1 MKKFDAV
8 VIGAGM
14 SGIACALRLQSFGL
28 NVALIEK
35 HRVIGGLNSF
45 FQRVKKSS
53 SGQRLGIRHFDVGLH
68 ALTNFAKKGSRNR
81 PLMKILRQLRIP
93 YDSLLLK
100 EQNFSLIHLDNKKI
114 KFDNNI
120 ETFISEVEKF
130 YPDQLS
136 GFKKLVEVVQN
147 STLDTSKTEYVSS
160 REKIKEFISD
170 ETLREMIF
178 LPIFYY
184 GSSWE
189 DDIDFNQFCIMFQ
202 ALYLEGFSRPYGGI
216 RTLFNILKEKM
227 QSLNIVRMMGV
238 GVQKIEQHL
247 DHHILKLSNG
257 ETISSKKVFS
267 SIGYPETQR
276 VLGKSV
282 NKESIGKLGF
292 VEVQIFYEK
301 LLTEKLPTICFYNK
315 TDKFVYRNPE
325 TLIDTDSA
333 IVCSPEGY
341 EEFEGE
347 EGVLRVTFLANYK
360 LWKALDS
367 EQYSK
372 EKDKVE
378 AIARDL
384 IQELYPSHDRQ
395 ESFIDTF
402 TPLTVEKYTSHMN
415 GAIYGATK
423 KFLNGDIGIKDLFLI
438 GTDQGYLGITGSI
451 LSGISMANMYGF
463 PTRQNP

>member
-35 HRVIGGLNSF
+35 HRVLGGLNSF
-45 FQRVKKSS
+45 FQRVKKSPD
-53 SGQRLGIRHFDVGLH
+53 GKRQGIRHFDVGLH
-68 ALTNFAKKGSRNR
+68 ALTNFAKKGSRKK

-100 EQNFSLIHLDNKKI
+100 EQNYSLIHLDNKKL
-114 KFDNNI
+114 KFNNNI
-120 ETFISEVEKF
+120 DTFISEVETYF
-130 YPDQLS
+130 PDQLD
-136 GFKKLVEVVQN
+136 GFKKLIEVVES
-147 STLDTSKTEYVSS
+147 STLDTSDNEYISS
-160 REKIKEFISD
+160 RKKIKEFISD
-170 ETLREMIF
+170 EILQEMIF
-178 LPIFYY
+178 LPVFYY

-189 DDIDFNQFCIMFQ
+189 DDIDFKQFCIMFQ

-227 QSLNIVRMMGV
+227 QALNIVRMMGV
-238 GVQKIEQHL
+238 AVQKIEQKL
-247 DHHILKLSNG
+247 DHHILELSNG
-257 ETISSKKVFS
+257 EVISSKKVFS

-276 VLGKSV
+276 VLGQKV
-282 NKESIGKLGF
+282 NKEAVGKLGF
-292 VEVQIFYEK
+292 VEVQIFYNELLEK
-301 LLTEKLPTICFYNK
+301 KLPTICFYNK
-315 TDKFVYRNPE
+315 TKKFIYRNPDS
-325 TLIDTDSA
+325 LIDRDSA
-333 IVCSPEGY
+333 IICSPEGY
-341 EEFEGE
+341 DDFEGK

-360 LWKALDS
+360 LWKELDS
-367 EQYSK
+367 K
-372 EKDKVE
+372 EYTEKKEYVE
-378 AIARDL
+378 RVAKEL
-384 IQELYPSHDRQ
+384 IEEIYPAHLRT

-402 TPLTVEKYTSHMN
+402 TPLTVEKYTSHIN

-423 KFLNGDIGIKDLFLI
+423 KFLNGDMGVKDLFLI

-463 PTRQNP
+463 PTRHQP

>member
-35 HRVIGGLNSF
+35 HRVLGGLNSF
-45 FQRVKKSS
+45 FQRVKKSPT
-53 SGQRLGIRHFDVGLH
+53 GQRLGIRQFDVGLH

-100 EQNFSLIHLDNKKI
+100 EQNYSLIHLDNRKI

-120 ETFISEVEKF
+120 ETFIKEVESF
-130 YPDQLS
+130 FPDQLE
-136 GFKKLVEVVQN
+136 GFNKLVEVVKN
-147 STLDTSKTEYVSS
+147 STLDTSDTLYVSS

-170 ETLREMIF
+170 ETLQEMIF
-178 LPIFYY
+178 LPVFYY

-189 DDIDFNQFCIMFQ
+189 DDIDFKQFCIMFQ

-238 GVQKIEQHL
+238 AVQKIEQKL
-247 DHHILKLSNG
+247 DHHILELSNG
-257 ETISSKKVFS
+257 EVISTKKVFS

-276 VLGKSV
+276 VLGKKV
-282 NKESIGKLGF
+282 NKESVGKLGF
-292 VEVQIFYEK
+292 VEVQIFYNDLLEK
-301 LLTEKLPTICFYNK
+301 KLPTICFYNK
-315 TDKFVYRNPE
+315 TKKFVYRNPD

-333 IVCSPEGY
+333 IICSPEGY
-341 EEFEGE
+341 DEFEGK
-347 EGVLRVTFLANYK
+347 EGILRVTFLANYK
-360 LWKALDS
+360 LWKELDS
-367 EQYSK
+367 KQYDEKK
-372 EKDKVE
+372 EYVE
-378 AIARDL
+378 KIARDL
-384 IQELYPSHDRQ
+384 ICEVYPEHNRK
-395 ESFIDTF
+395 ECFIDTF

-451 LSGISMANMYGF
+451 LSGISMANMNGF
-463 PTRQNP
+463 PTRHNP